1 MKIPSGYN
9 DPNFYSDYSNKQE
22 PVVVVNNIEKK
33 RREIGMK
40 ELKKAI
46 PKRLRKSKYEP
57 TGEQKLRIFRNYIQP
72 QLTDNNSS
80 DPNIDLSNH

>member
-40 ELKKAI
+40 ELKKQ
-46 PKRLRKSKYEP
+46 S
-57 TGEQKLRIFRNYIQP
+57 QK
-72 QLTDNNSS
+72 D
-80 DPNIDLSNH
+80 